1 MAEELDPSML
11 PNWLRDMDDGP
22 SVGPVQTIAPAT
34 DSRGAAASR
43 YMVSGS
49 RR

>member
-22 SVGPVQTIAPAT
+22 SVRPGADDCPAT

-43 YMVSGS
+43 YTASGS
-49 RR
+49 RQ